1 MNFKTDRYEIIHEG
15 NESMFHIFI
24 GNNKE
29 EYGRKRTFAA
39 AMEEAI
45 EATSWEQDYYQQK
58 SNPKYLFP

>member
-45 EATSWEQDYYQQK
+45 EATRGT
-58 SNPKYLFP
+58 